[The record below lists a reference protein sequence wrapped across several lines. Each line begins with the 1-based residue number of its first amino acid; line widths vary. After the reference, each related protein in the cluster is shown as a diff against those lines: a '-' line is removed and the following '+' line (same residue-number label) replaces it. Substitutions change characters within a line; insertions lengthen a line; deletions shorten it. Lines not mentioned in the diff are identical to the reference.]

1 MFLAPPTLH
10 GGPSYLHIMVS
21 PPAPCYCHSQSWQAW
36 LGALPIEALNERNN
50 KPSFNASPP
59 ATNRQIAY
67 ASLPLHRR
75 PARAAERTSLLFA
88 VAVTVRPGLARG
100 FSPPMSAR
108 KKKGAS
114 AQGLVPTIPHRTN
127 VVSTKRAPGKNVIS
141 TGATDGIIVR
151 RAAERSLY
159 LPLPFTNP
167 TATEPAGPWLFLS
180 SPKTPPKQEIP
191 NKDAPLNIFKTCHIG
206 SRHPARIEIYKEK
219 RITVAAG
226 RAIPAYNSFRMK
238 ILAITPFE

>member
-100 FSPPMSAR
+100 FSPTMSAR

-114 AQGLVPTIPHRTN
+114 AQGLVPTIPPQNKRRLDQTRPRKKRHLDRSDGRHHRPSRSGEIPVFASPLHEPN
-127 VVSTKRAPGKNVIS
+127 RNRA
-141 TGATDGIIVR
+141 R
-151 RAAERSLY
+151 WSL
-159 LPLPFTNP
+159 
-167 TATEPAGPWLFLS
+167 AFLVKPQN
-180 SPKTPPKQEIP
+180 SPKTRNTQ
-191 NKDAPLNIFKTCHIG
+191 
-206 SRHPARIEIYKEK
+206 
-219 RITVAAG
+219 
-226 RAIPAYNSFRMK
+226 
-238 ILAITPFE
+238 

>member
-10 GGPSYLHIMVS
+10 GAPSYLHIMVS

-100 FSPPMSAR
+100 FSPAMSAR

-114 AQGLVPTIPHRTN
+114 AQGLVPTIPPQNKRRLDQTRPRKKRHLDRSDGRHHRP
-127 VVSTKRAPGKNVIS
+127 S
-141 TGATDGIIVR
+141 
-151 RAAERSLY
+151 RSGEI
-159 LPLPFTNP
+159 PVFASPFTNP
-167 TATEPAGPWLFLS
+167 TATEPADPCLFLS
-180 SPKTPPKQEIP
+180 SPQTHQKTRIP

-219 RITVAAG
+219 IITVAAG

-238 ILAITPFE
+238 ILAITPFK